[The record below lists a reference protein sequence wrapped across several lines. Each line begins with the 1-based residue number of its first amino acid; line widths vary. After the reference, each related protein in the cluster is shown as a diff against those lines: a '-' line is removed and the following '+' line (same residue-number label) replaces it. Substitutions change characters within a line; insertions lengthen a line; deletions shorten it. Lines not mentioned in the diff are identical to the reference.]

1 MTFTGLA
8 VETSIDASIETWTY
22 FEDDWHSGNVP
33 IMGPRTH
40 AAWLGSSVFD
50 GARYFD
56 GAAPD
61 LDLHCARVNASARSF
76 LLQPVVSVERWIALA
91 WEGIGKFAPD
101 AALYVRPMYW
111 PEHGAAG
118 GGVRFDPAST
128 RWCLCVYK
136 APMPEPSGFAITLS
150 PFRRPTLECAPVE
163 AKAGCL
169 YPNGARALI
178 EAYRRGFGNCVMND
192 MQGNVAELANSNIF
206 MAKDGAVH
214 TPVPNGTFLDG
225 VTRKRVI
232 APAGR
237 RRGDGAPADAAL
249 RRSRGGRRD
258 LRDGQFR
265 QSGADHA
272 DRRARAA
279 DGPLLPAGALA
290 LLGLRA
296 GQVRA
301 IEPVIAADQP
311 SVAPSRGR
319 VALRAARALSPIG

>member
-1 MTFTGLA
+1 MTCTGIA
-8 VETSIDASIETWTY
+8 VETAIDTSIDPTIDTWTF
-22 FEDDWHSGNVP
+22 FEGRWQSGNAP

-61 LDLHCARVNASARSF
+61 LDLHCARVNQSATSF
-76 LLQPVVSVERWIALA
+76 LLEPVVSVDRWIALA
-91 WEGIGKFAPD
+91 REGIARFAPD
-101 AALYVRPMYW
+101 AALYIRPMYW

-150 PFRRPTLECAPVE
+150 PFRRPTHESAPVE

-178 EAYRRGFGNCVMND
+178 EAHRRGFGNCVMND
-192 MQGNVAELANSNIF
+192 MLGNVAEFANANIF

-225 VTRKRVI
+225 ITRQRVI
-232 APAGR
+232 ALLEDAGVTVR
-237 RRGDGAPADAAL
+237 QRSLRYADFERADEIFATGNFAKLAPVTRIDERVLPIGPFYRQARTLYWDFA
-249 RRSRGGRRD
+249 RRS
-258 LRDGQFR
+258 
-265 QSGADHA
+265 A
-272 DRRARAA
+272 
-279 DGPLLPAGALA
+279 
-290 LLGLRA
+290 
-296 GQVRA
+296 V
-301 IEPVIAADQP
+301 
-311 SVAPSRGR
+311 
-319 VALRAARALSPIG
+319 

>member
-8 VETSIDASIETWTY
+8 AEMSVDTSIETWTY
-22 FEDDWHSGNVP
+22 FEGGWHQGNIA

-61 LDLHCARVNASARSF
+61 LDLHCARVNASAASF
-76 LLQPVVSVERWIALA
+76 LLEPAVSVERWIELA
-91 WEGIGKFAPD
+91 WEGIAKFMPD
-101 AALYVRPMYW
+101 SALYIRPMYW

-118 GGVRFDPAST
+118 GGVRFDPSST

-136 APMPEPSGFAITLS
+136 APMPDPSGYAITLS
-150 PFRRPTLECAPVE
+150 PFRRPTSECAPVE

-178 EAYRRGFGNCVMND
+178 EAHRRGFANCVMND

-206 MAKDGAVH
+206 MAKDGAVY

-225 VTRKRVI
+225 VTRRRVI
-232 APAGR
+232 ALLAGA
-237 RRGDGAPADAAL
+237 GVAVHQQTL
-249 RRSRGGRRD
+249 RYTD
-258 LRDGQFR
+258 FE
-265 QSGADHA
+265 GADEIFA
-272 DRRARAA
+272 TGNFAKVVPITRIDSRA
-279 DGPLLPAGALA
+279 LPIGSFY
-290 LLGLRA
+290 R
-296 GQVRA
+296 Q
-301 IEPVIAADQP
+301 
-311 SVAPSRGR
+311 
-319 VALRAARALSPIG
+319 ARALYWDFARRSAP

>member
-1 MTFTGLA
+1 MTRPGIA
-8 VETSIDASIETWTY
+8 VETAVDPSIDPSVDTWTF
-22 FEDDWHSGNVP
+22 FEGRWQSGNAP

-61 LDLHCARVNASARSF
+61 LALHCARVNASATSF
-76 LLQPVVSVERWIALA
+76 LLEPVVSVDRWIALA
-91 WEGIGKFAPD
+91 REGIARFAPD

-111 PEHGAAG
+111 AEHGAAG

-163 AKAGCL
+163 AKTGCL
-169 YPNGARALI
+169 YPNGTRALI
-178 EAYRRGFGNCVMND
+178 EAHHRGFGNCVMND
-192 MQGNVAELANSNIF
+192 MQGNVAEFANSNIF

-225 VTRKRVI
+225 ITRQRVI
-232 APAGR
+232 ALLEGAGVTVHQR
-237 RRGDGAPADAAL
+237 SLRYADFE
-249 RRSRGGRRD
+249 R
-258 LRDGQFR
+258 
-265 QSGADHA
+265 ADEIFA
-272 DRRARAA
+272 TGNFAK
-279 DGPLLPAGALA
+279 
-290 LLGLRA
+290 
-296 GQVRA
+296 
-301 IEPVIAADQP
+301 
-311 SVAPSRGR
+311 VAPVTRIDARVSPIGPFSRQ
-319 VALRAARALSPIG
+319 ARALYWTFARRSAA

>member
-1 MTFTGLA
+1 MTH
-8 VETSIDASIETWTY
+8 VDTWTY
-22 FEDDWHSGNVP
+22 FEGRWHAGNVP

-50 GARYFD
+50 GARFFD

-76 LLQPVVSVERWIALA
+76 LLEPLVAVEEWIRLS
-91 WEGIGKFAPD
+91 WDGIGRFAPD
-101 AALYVRPMYW
+101 AQLYIRPMYW
-111 PEHGAAG
+111 PEDGAAG

-128 RWCLCVYK
+128 RWCLCVYE
-136 APMPEPSGFAITLS
+136 APMPEPVGFAVTLS

-178 EAYRRGFGNCVMND
+178 EAHRRGFGNCVMND

-206 MAKDGAVH
+206 MVRDGVVH

-232 APAGR
+232 ALLEA
-237 RRGDGAPADAAL
+237 DGVTVRQTTLRYSDFEAADEIFATGNFAKVVPITRIDARVL
-249 RRSRGGRRD
+249 PKGP
-258 LRDGQFR
+258 FYE
-265 QSGADHA
+265 
-272 DRRARAA
+272 RARALYWA
-279 DGPLLPAGALA
+279 FARRGS
-290 LLGLRA
+290 RMH
-296 GQVRA
+296 
-301 IEPVIAADQP
+301 AA
-311 SVAPSRGR
+311 A
-319 VALRAARALSPIG
+319 